1 MIKLELEEYCQ
12 PSCRYF
18 QVEVLEP
25 LPFPPTGSL
34 PSGDTIITCCHR
46 NMCAAMEKR
55 FCKVHSIDTKE
66 DEV

>member
-18 QVEVLEP
+18 EVEVLDA
-25 LPFPPTGSL
+25 LLFPQ
-34 PSGDTIITCCHR
+34 SGDTIITCCHR
-46 NMCAAMEKR
+46 NMCAAMQER
-55 FCKVHSIDTKE
+55 FCKVHSIETKE